1 MVQNCKYFLSILIWN
16 FVHSASIAT
25 DDLVITLVFIKFRQ
39 PASIEILYKE
49 PGLPRIHQF
58 TLDSGI
64 MWIPFGLIGLMPIS
78 LLVFANP
85 NQGVGKQSPNFDTTT
100 LQKFLKA
107 ILTQNRILTS
117 VLYSN
122 SNVKKVNSTRQ
133 WHTTKTIA
141 LKNFYFNCFEMFR
154 RMYLTM
160 LEKEL
165 VYLMIILPSLI
176 QPSGHILTALNC
188 FRR

>member
-1 MVQNCKYFLSILIWN
+1 
-16 FVHSASIAT
+16 
-25 DDLVITLVFIKFRQ
+25 
-39 PASIEILYKE
+39 
-49 PGLPRIHQF
+49 
-58 TLDSGI
+58 

-85 NQGVGKQSPNFDTTT
+85 NQGVGKQSPNFDKTT

-133 WHTTKTIA
+133 
-141 LKNFYFNCFEMFR
+141 
-154 RMYLTM
+154 
-160 LEKEL
+160 
-165 VYLMIILPSLI
+165 
-176 QPSGHILTALNC
+176 
-188 FRR
+188 

>member
-1 MVQNCKYFLSILIWN
+1 ML
-16 FVHSASIAT
+16 
-25 DDLVITLVFIKFRQ
+25 
-39 PASIEILYKE
+39 
-49 PGLPRIHQF
+49 
-58 TLDSGI
+58 
-64 MWIPFGLIGLMPIS
+64 IPFGLIGLMPIS

-133 WHTTKTIA
+133 
-141 LKNFYFNCFEMFR
+141 
-154 RMYLTM
+154 
-160 LEKEL
+160 
-165 VYLMIILPSLI
+165 
-176 QPSGHILTALNC
+176 
-188 FRR
+188 

>member
-25 DDLVITLVFIKFRQ
+25 DDLVITLVFIKFHQ
-39 PASIEILYKE
+39 YYIKSLK
-49 PGLPRIHQF
+49 LPWIHQF
-58 TLDSGI
+58 TLETGI